1 MSYPNM
7 TFEKAKQVFE
17 DRRTLDTNGS
27 KALNIKLIKKIL
39 TFKYY
44 VNKLF
49 RIRQRTEFKKIN
61 HNATAIHNVFKNK
74 TVITISSDI
83 PFRLNFKC

>member
-17 DRRTLDTNGS
+17 DRRTLDTNDS
-27 KALNIKLIKKIL
+27 KTLNIKLIKKIL

-49 RIRQRTEFKKIN
+49 RIPQRTEFKRN
-61 HNATAIHNVFKNK
+61 GMSLEM
-74 TVITISSDI
+74 VITVL
-83 PFRLNFKC
+83 FLKTL